1 MSEKLEKGGNID
13 QRERNTLWEDL
24 VSTSD
29 ITSKNTWDIL
39 SHTLISQLDDHLNT
53 FQDREIREIMTII
66 FKTQIHSEFFNEY
79 LEEYWTDESK
89 QWLIHLFDIT
99 SKAAQGWNI
108 ATTSIKEYYNLTE
121 EEIKNTI
128 DDMNLTHKESFKIYR
143 YKLEESMNKKDW
155 FADILTNRNNSY
167 KKEFIILWHRLQLA
181 QDLIQRINKSINSSN
196 ILKYY
201 EFLHMGVEK

>member
-89 QWLIHLFDIT
+89 
-99 SKAAQGWNI
+99 
-108 ATTSIKEYYNLTE
+108 
-121 EEIKNTI
+121 
-128 DDMNLTHKESFKIYR
+128 
-143 YKLEESMNKKDW
+143 DW

>member
-89 QWLIHLFDIT
+89 KWLIHLYDIT
-99 SKAAQGWNI
+99 SKGAQGLPVSC
-108 ATTSIKEYYNLTE
+108 TSIKDYYGLTE
-121 EEIKNTI
+121 KKIKTIINKTGWTPKKSFEIYMK
-128 DDMNLTHKESFKIYR
+128 L
-143 YKLEESMNKKDW
+143 LEENVSGKDW
-155 FADILTNRNNSY
+155 IIDILRNEQSLY
-167 KKEFIILWHRLQLA
+167 REEFIILWHRLWLA
-181 QDLIQRINKSINSSN
+181 KKLIKEINQSINSRNVS
-196 ILKYY
+196 KYF
-201 EFLHMGVEK
+201 EFMSMGIE